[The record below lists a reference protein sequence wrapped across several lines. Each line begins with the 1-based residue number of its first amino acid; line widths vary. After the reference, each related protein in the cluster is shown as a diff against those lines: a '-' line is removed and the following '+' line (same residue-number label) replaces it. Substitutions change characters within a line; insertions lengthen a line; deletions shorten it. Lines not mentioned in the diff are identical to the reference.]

1 MSESSSKKKGQL
13 LSVQRR
19 QLCPEQ
25 PWPTASYRLKVEN
38 EDDFVC
44 VWGTRYTQVC
54 LGAYLCA
61 TRTRTNTNPNDK
73 EANAA
78 GRREVRLCSANG
90 TCENQGLRSDMG

>member
-44 VWGTRYTQVC
+44 VWGTR
-54 LGAYLCA
+54 
-61 TRTRTNTNPNDK
+61 TNTNPNDK